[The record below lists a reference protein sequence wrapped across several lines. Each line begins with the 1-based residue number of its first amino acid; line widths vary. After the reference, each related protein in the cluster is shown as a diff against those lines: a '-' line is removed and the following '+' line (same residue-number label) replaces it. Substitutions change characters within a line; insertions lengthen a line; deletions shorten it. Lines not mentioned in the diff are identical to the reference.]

1 MWLVITS
8 IHHSRPIDLQAITER
23 KRRVIQI
30 TGREFDIVDGKSAF
44 HKVMIPDL
52 GSTLIQRNRK
62 VVVLHLPGQNLTQRF
77 PDPFGAVYVPFVPA
91 HEKRKKEWDALDVVP
106 MRVADKDVPA
116 QGLSVV
122 GDQLLS

>member
-1 MWLVITS
+1 
-8 IHHSRPIDLQAITER
+8 
-23 KRRVIQI
+23 
-30 TGREFDIVDGKSAF
+30 
-44 HKVMIPDL
+44 MIPDL
-52 GSTLIQRNRK
+52 SSALIQRNRK
-62 VVVLHLPGQNLTQRF
+62 IGILHLPGQNLMERF

-91 HEKRKKEWDALDVVP
+91 HEKRIKEWDALDVVP